1 MKIHKH
7 TILYKYTQTDIVSL
21 KYHSFEYFFC
31 EKKKKKS
38 PLDDVRKDEKHHHFS
53 LSLSLSLSLSRFG
66 RCRSSNESNGFKRTP
81 RCHRAVENHRNQ
93 EEEVVEEEEQRRR
106 RKVHPPPP
114 RRRMKTKESTT
125 RTSANTDN
133 DDLGSKSPTTCACRT
148 ERLPSLP
155 RQRCR
160 G

>member
-1 MKIHKH
+1 MADIDRVSHKIRIK
-7 TILYKYTQTDIVSL
+7 I
-21 KYHSFEYFFC
+21 
-31 EKKKKKS
+31 EKKR
-38 PLDDVRKDEKHHHFS
+38 RKASNHFS
-53 LSLSLSLSLSRFG
+53 LSLSLFG

-81 RCHRAVENHRNQ
+81 PRCRRAVENHRNQ
-93 EEEVVEEEEQRRR
+93 EEGVVEEEEQRRR
-106 RKVHPPPP
+106 RNLPPRAKARRWGKVHPPP
-114 RRRMKTKESTT
+114 RRRIMKTKESTT
-125 RTSANTDN
+125 RTSANTTDN